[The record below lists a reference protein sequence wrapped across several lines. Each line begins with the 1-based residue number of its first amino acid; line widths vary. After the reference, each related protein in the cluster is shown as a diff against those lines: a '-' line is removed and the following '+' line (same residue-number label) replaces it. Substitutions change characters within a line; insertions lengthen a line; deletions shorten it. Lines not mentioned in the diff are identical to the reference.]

1 MKKKVKTIICILFAI
16 LLTWGVVACAPAE
29 VIPSE
34 SPSNAVQINPLP
46 EAISKDKSS
55 ARLYFGFMDQPLLV
69 GESHS
74 FDVPINE
81 SIENSIIRELIK
93 GPLST
98 RNDLKAVI
106 NPKTSL
112 VNVRA
117 EGQFLFVTLS
127 KDFLQPVDE
136 KASSDQTYEKTRR
149 MLAVYSIVNTLIEQ
163 GTYSRVQILIDDAG
177 MGTGRP
183 LTLSEAGLDGE
194 GAIEA
199 LERNGNIILNGSNTM
214 REIMRSIE
222 SKEWETLYQYIAYK
236 NLYGQDKPSLDDFKT
251 EVNSNKLTISDPVV
265 GDAVIGNDGVSEIV
279 MVDYVLKLRDEEA
292 KTMTNIPIRLIQE
305 NSIWKISY
313 TVFKKNFLT

>member
-1 MKKKVKTIICILFAI
+1 MKMKWKSIIGIGLAV
-16 LLTWGVVACAPAE
+16 LLTIMFTACAPIEEE
-29 VIPSE
+29 VSE

-106 NPKTSL
+106 NTKTSL
-112 VNVRA
+112 VSVRS

-127 KDFLQPVDE
+127 SDFLSPVDE
-136 KASSDQTYEKTRR
+136 KESSDPAYEKTRR

-163 GTYSRVQILIDDAG
+163 GTYSRVQILIDDDG

-194 GAIEA
+194 GAVEA
-199 LERNGNIILNGSNTM
+199 LERDGEIILNGSNTM
-214 REIMRSIE
+214 REIMQAIE
-222 SKEWETLYQYIAYK
+222 SKEWETLYNYIAYK

-251 EVNSNKLTISDPVV
+251 EVISNKLTVSDPLIR
-265 GDAVIGNDGVSEIV
+265 DAVLGNDGVSEIV

>member
-1 MKKKVKTIICILFAI
+1 MKKKWKTIICIGLVC
-16 LLTWGVVACAPAE
+16 LLTLASVACAPVEKEAD
-29 VIPSE
+29 E
-34 SPSNAVQINPLP
+34 SPSSAVQINPLP

-106 NPKTSL
+106 NPQTSL
-112 VNVRA
+112 VNVRS

-127 KDFLQPVDE
+127 SDFLKPIDE
-136 KASSDQTYEKTRR
+136 KASSDSTYEKTRR

-163 GTYSRVQILIDDAG
+163 GTYSRVQILIDDDG

-183 LTLSEAGLDGE
+183 LTLSEAGLDGD
-194 GAIEA
+194 GAVEA
-199 LERNGNIILNGSNTM
+199 LERNGEIILSG
-214 REIMRSIE
+214 R
-222 SKEWETLYQYIAYK
+222 
-236 NLYGQDKPSLDDFKT
+236 
-251 EVNSNKLTISDPVV
+251 
-265 GDAVIGNDGVSEIV
+265 
-279 MVDYVLKLRDEEA
+279 
-292 KTMTNIPIRLIQE
+292 
-305 NSIWKISY
+305 
-313 TVFKKNFLT
+313 